1 MATTVAGELP
11 DTAAKMM
18 QANIALIG
26 KPPGK
31 CPTIDF
37 AKSMIR
43 LAEPPLL
50 SKFPAKINIGIAISE
65 NLLIPSKIICG
76 IIAIV
81 SPSKSVKNIIVK
93 TVLAPSETATG
104 TPISISAKRR
114 INKNAIVIFFLLS
127 L

>member
-11 DTAAKMM
+11 ETAAKMM

-104 TPISISAKRR
+104 TPISISAKSR

>member
-65 NLLIPSKIICG
+65 NLLIPSNISCG
-76 IIAIV
+76 IVAMSI
-81 SPSKSVKNIIVK
+81 SVKNIIVK
-93 TVLAPSETATG
+93 TVLVPSETATG
-104 TPISISAKRR
+104 TPISISAKSR
-114 INKNAIVIFFLLS
+114 INKNAIVIFFLLN